1 MNKVEDLSR
10 QVCQQ
15 VIVKTE
21 GSKRMQPRMNAAQKP
36 ATVSKTTTKSS
47 EELDSPRRMTNE
59 DVNENKI
66 YKRWN

>member
-21 GSKRMQPRMNAAQKP
+21 GSKRMQPGMSAVQ
-36 ATVSKTTTKSS
+36 KSS
-47 EELDSPRRMTNE
+47 KQDNYQES
-59 DVNENKI
+59 
-66 YKRWN
+66 